1 MTTTK
6 QTRQSLNKT
15 KETLINSTNVMK
27 PEAQSINQ
35 HFPKISGLYA
45 ITPNLANTDELLAK
59 TRQVL
64 IGGARL
70 IQYRNKSANAA
81 LLREQAGLMRQLCS
95 EYRVPLII
103 NDHIDL
109 VIAVDADGVH
119 VGQEDAGVVEA
130 RKRLGENKIV
140 GASCYNNLER
150 AQRAEQDGADYVAF
164 GAFFSSLTKSNTVPV
179 SKHLAGQAKQK
190 ISVPIVGIGG
200 IRLVNAR
207 QVITSG
213 CAAIAV
219 CADLFLSDNITMQA
233 EQFTQLFTEF
243 STPTNN

>member
-1 MTTTK
+1 
-6 QTRQSLNKT
+6 
-15 KETLINSTNVMK
+15 MK
-27 PEAQSINQ
+27 REARARSIDQ

-45 ITPNLANTDELLAK
+45 ITPDLTNTGELLAK
-59 TRQVL
+59 TQQVL
-64 IGGARL
+64 IGGVQL
-70 IQYRNKSANAA
+70 VQYRSKSANVA

-119 VGQEDAGVVEA
+119 VGREDAGVAAA
-130 RKRLGENKIV
+130 RKHLGENKIV
-140 GASCYNNLER
+140 GASCYNDLER

-164 GAFFSSLTKSNTVPV
+164 GAFFPSLTKTDAVSVPG
-179 SKHLAGQAKQK
+179 HLTGQAKQK
-190 ISVPIVGIGG
+190 ISIPIVGIGG
-200 IRLVNAR
+200 IRLGNAR

-219 CADLFLSDNITMQA
+219 CADLFMSGDITA
-233 EQFTQLFTEF
+233 RAKQFTQLFAEF
-243 STPTNN
+243 SIPTNN